1 MNYLEAHKKHTEKFG
16 IPEDSTLTS
25 LMALTEV
32 KLNEWIDFED
42 LKWNHSKTYSYILRH
57 SGNFR
62 KQKNHIEECFIEDN
76 LVWWYY
82 NADTDVCKIKI
93 HRRLTLKD

>member
-25 LMALTEV
+25 LMALTDV

-42 LKWNHSKTYSYILRH
+42 LKWNHS
-57 SGNFR
+57 
-62 KQKNHIEECFIEDN
+62 
-76 LVWWYY
+76 
-82 NADTDVCKIKI
+82 
-93 HRRLTLKD
+93 